1 MKATSPLVFEKNL
14 TCLARAAVTTLL
26 LGMAQNLAIL
36 ATAPANAQTYTVIH
50 AFSGGGD
57 GAYPQAGLT
66 MDASGNF
73 YGTTAG
79 GFNVGNGNV
88 FRLKRSG
95 SSWLLVPLYSFA
107 ANNDGTEPYGR
118 VTVATDGTLYG
129 TTYATGDGGCCGTVF
144 HLKPLPA
151 APKSALAPWAETILY
166 RFAGPPN
173 DGREPQ
179 GDLTVDS
186 SGNIYGT
193 TVYGGGADAGTIYEL
208 TPSGGG
214 WSETVLYSAH
224 NDSTGGNP
232 WGGVVFD
239 KSGNLFGVF
248 NTTGLG
254 GAGAVYKLSPSGS
267 SWTEQVVHAFQF
279 SDGENPQGGLILNP
293 SGNLYGTTTLF
304 GPGGGGTVFELM
316 PANDGFTFSTL
327 YGLGSPGG
335 GPMEKLTMDAAGNL
349 YGTTYAGGNYF
360 YGSVFKLTPSSGG
373 WTYTSLHDFCKGG
386 LPCSD
391 GAHPISG
398 IVIDANG
405 NLYGT
410 TSRGGS
416 NGCFG
421 YGCGV
426 VFEITP

>member
-1 MKATSPLVFEKNL
+1 MKATSLLVFKKNL
-14 TCLARAAVTTLL
+14 TYLARAAMTTLL
-26 LGMAQNLAIL
+26 LAVTPTLAIL
-36 ATAPANAQTYTVIH
+36 ATLPANAQTYTVIH
-50 AFSGGGD
+50 SFSAGGD

-66 MDASGNF
+66 LDASGNF

-79 GFNVGNGNV
+79 GFSVGNGTV

-95 SSWLLVPLYSFA
+95 SGWVVVPIYSFA
-107 ANNDGTEPYGR
+107 GGNDGSEPYGR

-151 APKSALAPWAETILY
+151 DPKSALAPWAETVLY

-179 GDLTVDS
+179 GDLTFDS
-186 SGNIYGT
+186 AGNIYGT
-193 TVYGGGADAGTIYEL
+193 TVSGGSADAGTIYEL

-214 WSETVLYSAH
+214 WTETPLYSAL
-224 NDSTGGNP
+224 NNSNGGNP
-232 WGGVVFD
+232 WGGVVRD
-239 KSGNLFGVF
+239 KLGNLYGVF
-248 NTTGLG
+248 NSTGLG
-254 GAGAVYKLSPSGS
+254 GFGAVYELSPSGPG
-267 SWTEQVVHAFQF
+267 WTEQVIYAFRI
-279 SDGENPQGGLILNP
+279 SDGGNPQGGLISDA
-293 SGNLYGTTTLF
+293 SGNLYGTTTVF
-304 GPGGGGTVFELM
+304 GPAGGGTAFELT
-316 PANDGFTFSTL
+316 PVNGGFTFSTL
-327 YGLGSPGG
+327 YGFGAPGG
-335 GPMEKLTMDAAGNL
+335 GPEEKLSMDAAGNL
-349 YGTTYAGGNYF
+349 YGTTYGGGAYF
-360 YGSVFKLTPSSGG
+360 YGSVFKLTPSGGG
-373 WTYTSLHDFCKGG
+373 WKYTSLHDFCAGG

-410 TSRGGS
+410 TSRGGG

-426 VFEITP
+426 IFEVTP